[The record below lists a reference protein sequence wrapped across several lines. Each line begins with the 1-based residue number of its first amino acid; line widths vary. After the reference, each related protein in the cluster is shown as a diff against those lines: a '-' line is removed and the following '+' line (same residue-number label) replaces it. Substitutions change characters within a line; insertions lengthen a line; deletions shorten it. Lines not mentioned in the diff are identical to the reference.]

1 MIPRLASATAAVVLI
16 AAAFTALPGA
26 ASPVGQF
33 AVQGVV
39 LGASMDF
46 VQTRFPTMLM
56 EEMEYEDPVVGLRYK
71 AYLPTTAQRF
81 VEKTVGRIQVGQ
93 GRRLV
98 TLRASFVGTRDL
110 YELVSVEEDAE
121 IDCAKEVASAEDN
134 WGEPDYR
141 EGSLFAQWMER
152 ELNTFRRLDL
162 QCFPG
167 SGVQYMLLDPG
178 LLVRHRAALRE
189 VIAPYVEQALLQGGG

>member
-1 MIPRLASATAAVVLI
+1 MAATAGALVAASLAAVPAI
-16 AAAFTALPGA
+16 

-56 EEMEYEDPVVGLRYK
+56 EETEYEDPVVGLRYR
-71 AYLPTTAQRF
+71 AYLPSTAQRF

-98 TLRASFVGTRDL
+98 TLRASFIGTHDL
-110 YELVSVEEDAE
+110 YELVSVEEDAA
-121 IDCAKEVASAEDN
+121 IDCAAEIAAAVRR

-141 EGSLFAQWMER
+141 EGSVFAQWIER
-152 ELNTFRRLDL
+152 ELNAFRRLDV

-178 LLVRHRAALRE
+178 LLVRHRAELRAA
-189 VIAPYVEQALLQGGG
+189 VAPYVDQALLQGGG